1 MDIRELRKEKGWS
14 QSDLSDLTGLSA
26 RTIHRIE
33 NGQVKPSVES
43 AKALAA
49 VFELP
54 FSDFMSS
61 SSKSSPKDTRP
72 GKGSF
77 SAWLGSTLP
86 SSRVGWLPY
95 LTASFIAVSAYLIND
110 LYSQV
115 GQLSAEH
122 NQLAVAQAPTPES
135 NVNWSEPYKQARTSL
150 EEVVNEYVGYFGER
164 PIPSLLRMQED
175 VTSQNASVTLLEVST
190 LRFIARILSMSGGE
204 PQRNSDITIEFIL
217 DDFLSCYANQ
227 RKPITL
233 QFETDNFVSMF
244 SCVDEI
250 ISTNK
255 WVLAEAQFDALNDL
269 SRSLEEAETSAV
281 RRLLGGSN

>member
-72 GKGSF
+72 GKGGF
-77 SAWLGSTLP
+77 SAWLGSTLL

-122 NQLAVAQAPTPES
+122 NQLAVAQVPTPES

-164 PIPSLLRMQED
+164 PIPSLLRMEED

-204 PQRNSDITIEFIL
+204 PQRNSDMTIEFVL

-233 QFETDNFVSMF
+233 QSETDNFVSMF

-250 ISTNK
+250 ISTNR
-255 WVLAEAQFDALNDL
+255 WVLAEEQFDALNDL